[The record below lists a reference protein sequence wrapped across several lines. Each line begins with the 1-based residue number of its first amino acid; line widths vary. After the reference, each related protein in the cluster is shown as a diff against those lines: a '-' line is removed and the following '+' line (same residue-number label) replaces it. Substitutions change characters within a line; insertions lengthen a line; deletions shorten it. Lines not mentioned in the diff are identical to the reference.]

1 MNTRL
6 TLAAALTLASSLT
19 ALADV
24 KVNDTLSVGGY
35 AVGSYRNTS
44 VDSKTIPDSDKFD
57 LDAAKAL
64 FTGSFKPVTGVV
76 SLYYQPGA
84 PSDVTLLDAYATV
97 DIGGGTSITAGKFLS
112 YLGYEAFDI
121 PNMTQV
127 SYANGDFL
135 GPIPGYHSGVKID
148 GGDKD
153 IGWGLGLLDSVYS
166 GPNYLKGDGELKH
179 NAGFEGYLV
188 YKAIPEVTLWAGF
201 AYDTKGNVIHKNEE
215 ILTLDFWASY
225 NLTKEA
231 TIAAEFCSK
240 DGGTGDKGYNWLV
253 FLNYTF
259 GKNWSSAFRVSGEK
273 LSDGG
278 PEFTKLTVSPT
289 YKINDNFSVRA
300 ELSYYDYN
308 KYAANSATFF
318 AVQSIFKF

>member
-6 TLAAALTLASSLT
+6 KLAAALSLATSLT

-35 AVGSYRNTS
+35 AVGSYRNTDTDPGTA
-44 VDSKTIPDSDKFD
+44 VDKFD

-64 FTGSFKPVTGVV
+64 FTGSYKPVTGVV
-76 SLYYQPGA
+76 SLFYQPGA

-97 DIGGGTSITAGKFLS
+97 DVGGGTTITAGKFLS

-188 YKAIPEVTLWAGF
+188 YKAIPDVTVWAGF
-201 AYDTKGNVIHKNEE
+201 AYDTKGNVIHKKNE
-215 ILTLDFWASY
+215 ILTLNLWASY
-225 NLTKEA
+225 NVTKEA
-231 TIAAEFCSK
+231 TIAAEIVTK
-240 DGGTGDKGYNWLV
+240 DGGVGDKGYNWLL
-253 FLNYTF
+253 FLNYTID
-259 GKNWSSAFRVSGEK
+259 KNWSSAFRVSGEK
-273 LSDGG
+273 LSNGG
-278 PEFTKLTVSPT
+278 AEFTKLTVCPT

-300 ELSYYDYN
+300 ELSYYDY
-308 KYAANSATFF
+308 KKTAADSATFF